1 MHLATAAAMTD
12 IIIDIL
18 IIIIM
23 SSDSS
28 MVRPKRI
35 LHTL

>member
-1 MHLATAAAMTD
+1 MHPADVAPD
-12 IIIDIL
+12 IIIDI

-23 SSDSS
+23 PSDSS

-35 LHTL
+35 LHTV